1 MTTNKT
7 PYALTLVTIASLALA
22 GWSLSRP
29 AHAQND
35 FPVPANPGPGGPVGQ
50 PPIGRMGGGMVPF
63 PSGSNGAIAAG
74 NNSVYVLRG
83 DTVYALRASDLSLI
97 GQKRL
102 PGPAMN
108 GGPGFGNP
116 GNNQGNGGLP
126 VPGGGNVPP
135 PPGGNEK

>member
-1 MTTNKT
+1 MSTNKT
-7 PYALTLVTIASLALA
+7 PYALTVLTIASLALA

-29 AHAQND
+29 AHAQNN
-35 FPVPANPGPGGPVGQ
+35 FPQPGPGAGPAGQ
-50 PPIGRMGGGMVPF
+50 PPMGRFGGGGMVPF
-63 PSGSNGAIAAG
+63 PSGGNGAIAAG

-83 DTVYALRASDLSLI
+83 DTVYALRASDLSLM

-102 PGPAMN
+102 PASAMN

-126 VPGGGNVPP
+126 VPN
-135 PPGGNEK
+135 GGNE